1 VRAAGNAMPNLAI
14 NHARLWIAV
23 AVAIAIF
30 FVWPHQWSAV
40 SRILLCWNCGVV
52 LFLVLLYSKMTRLS
66 ADDMCARFI
75 EEDETAPVILF
86 FAVLAALLSLV
97 AIVDILSTLKQSTGA
112 VRGAH
117 LVLAAVTVASSWT
130 LVPTLFTM
138 HYADMFYSVV
148 PPAERPLHFPRTLQP
163 LFWDFAYFSFT
174 IAAACQTADVAT
186 NDRAVRKVVIAQ
198 TVISFVFNA
207 AVLGFAINV
216 TAGLIGG
223 N

>member
-1 VRAAGNAMPNLAI
+1 MPTLAI
-14 NHARLWIAV
+14 NHVRLWIAV
-23 AVAIAIF
+23 VAAIAIF
-30 FVWPHQWSAV
+30 FAWPHQWSAV
-40 SRILLCWNCGVV
+40 SRILLCWNVGVA
-52 LFLVLLYSKMTRLS
+52 LFLVLLYAKMTRLS
-66 ADDMCARFI
+66 ADEMCARFI
-75 EEDETAPVILF
+75 EDDETAPVILF

-97 AIVDILSTLKQSTGA
+97 AIVEILSTIKQTSGTE
-112 VRGAH
+112 RGAH
-117 LVLAAVTVASSWT
+117 LVLAALTVASSWT

-138 HYADMFYSVV
+138 HYADMFYSVI
-148 PPAERPLHFPRTLQP
+148 PPGERPLHFPKTAQP
-163 LFWDFAYFSFT
+163 LFWDFVYFSFT

-186 NDRAVRKVVIAQ
+186 NGIGVRKVVIVQ